1 MISPQTSRL
10 LTTQNNH
17 QWGDQWNG
25 EDLSIYSLDDRDLP
39 LSPFAQRPQPGM
51 SASGSTTSLAR
62 AAAAVD
68 PSNLHCTLSTPPI
81 SPVPSSTDPDIANG
95 GYRAAEASVR
105 AAPIYTCGTLTS
117 HTFDLRNCIF
127 TMALNCGGDAALAAS
142 DSERISKSVSKGT
155 ESSNSSSEPDEG
167 APTEIF
173 LPEFHFPAD
182 ATQVEVSSGRWAISI
197 DGGDGGRGLV
207 QRLRWWHGPGDQ
219 NIKVTG
225 VKRRLGLALGKDE
238 EEESYWEQCRRT
250 ACTVM

>member
-1 MISPQTSRL
+1 VISLRTPRL
-10 LTTQNNH
+10 LTTQNDH

-25 EDLSIYSLDDRDLP
+25 EDLSIYSLDDCDLP
-39 LSPFAQRPQPGM
+39 LSPFAQQPPGI
-51 SASGSTTSLAR
+51 SASGSTTSLTR

-68 PSNLHCTLSTPPI
+68 PSNLHRTLSTPPI
-81 SPVPSSTDPDIANG
+81 SPVPSSTDPDIASG
-95 GYRAAEASVR
+95 GYRAAEASMR

-127 TMALNCGGDAALAAS
+127 TMALNCGRDAAPAAS
-142 DSERISKSVSKGT
+142 DSKSAVSSKGT
-155 ESSNSSSEPDEG
+155 GSSNSSSEPDDG

-182 ATQVEVSSGRWAISI
+182 ATQVEVSSGRWTISI
-197 DGGDGGRGLV
+197 DGADSGRGLV

-225 VKRRLGLALGKDE
+225 VKRRLGFALGKDE
-238 EEESYWEQCRRT
+238 EEESYWELCRRT
-250 ACTVM
+250 ACVIM